1 MRESFYRRNHIF
13 LISAVVSDS
22 AHLQIRAVPKVSAP
36 ALQAGSI
43 LPTMPAHSYS
53 LSLLP
58 RRDAAAHLVN
68 HTRHLVPRHTRI
80 RYTRPRAFL
89 RQHITV
95 ANSASL
101 HLDSNLSRSR
111 LRNLALHHF
120 KFSSRLR
127 HLHRFHLRHRLFSP
141 SISLTTNN
149 PE

>member
-1 MRESFYRRNHIF
+1 
-13 LISAVVSDS
+13 
-22 AHLQIRAVPKVSAP
+22 
-36 ALQAGSI
+36 
-43 LPTMPAHSYS
+43 MPAHSYS

-58 RRDAAAHLVN
+58 RGDAGAHFVN
-68 HTRHLVPRHTRI
+68 HARHLVPRHTRI
-80 RYTRPRAFL
+80 RYTRPPAFL

-101 HLDSNLSRSR
+101 HLDANLPRSG
-111 LRNLALHHF
+111 LRNLSLHHF
-120 KFSSRLR
+120 KFSTRLW